1 MKSSTFGPSFRCLWF
16 WMVQDT
22 TQPEELL
29 AGFTGLESSGSGT
42 GLTSPAAPWDFCT
55 KINTLHLC
63 SSQYATFTF
72 SIMHIICSPPQMFHN
87 LCFSFLLVITDV
99 PRQIENNA
107 DAKSFFGGE
116 RQIRCIVGNV
126 EVAYPKPPLPPGKR
140 VNARAFDF
148 FENFHPSS
156 PVCWHF
162 RWSNAPTASAS
173 KSVISLTHH
182 EGLFKNFLTRQTV
195 HSNIR
200 NYPTKQNRNILRS
213 LRKLFYT
220 EFSRSNKIVHSSKST
235 FNGLFQRLSDAPTN
249 Q

>member
-29 AGFTGLESSGSGT
+29 AGFTGLESSGSGM

-55 KINTLHLC
+55 KN
-63 SSQYATFTF
+63 QYVAFMF
-72 SIMHIICSPPQMFHN
+72 QSIRHFHIFHNAHYLLPPPQMFHN

-107 DAKSFFGGE
+107 DAKSFFGGGE

-182 EGLFKNFLTRQTV
+182 ERLFKNFL
-195 HSNIR
+195 
-200 NYPTKQNRNILRS
+200 
-213 LRKLFYT
+213 
-220 EFSRSNKIVHSSKST
+220 SR
-235 FNGLFQRLSDAPTN
+235 
-249 Q
+249 

>member
-72 SIMHIICSPPQMFHN
+72 SIMHLICSPPPKMFHN

-126 EVAYPKPPLPPGKR
+126 EVAYPKPPLPPR
-140 VNARAFDF
+140 
-148 FENFHPSS
+148 
-156 PVCWHF
+156 
-162 RWSNAPTASAS
+162 
-173 KSVISLTHH
+173 
-182 EGLFKNFLTRQTV
+182 
-195 HSNIR
+195 
-200 NYPTKQNRNILRS
+200 
-213 LRKLFYT
+213 
-220 EFSRSNKIVHSSKST
+220 
-235 FNGLFQRLSDAPTN
+235 
-249 Q
+249 